1 MAHIKKK
8 RKKEMRWFILSP
20 AGRTRIRTQICL
32 LERGGRDF
40 FGEVAGVGWLCGR
53 NQKNHTSW
61 GTAYLPSQVLGY
73 AHSCAGGMSSLDFR
87 DEETEACSRDVTGPV
102 SGPADI

>member
-1 MAHIKKK
+1 
-8 RKKEMRWFILSP
+8 MRWFILSP

-53 NQKNHTSW
+53 NQKNCTSW

-73 AHSCAGGMSSLDFR
+73 AHFCVGRMSSLGFR
-87 DEETEACSRDVTGPV
+87 DEETEACSCDLVTGPV